1 MIPTLET
8 RRLILRPLTLAD
20 ADRTQQLFPQ
30 WEIVKHLANR
40 FPWPFPPDGVIT
52 YYRDMALPAMAHGD
66 EWHWTL
72 RLKIDPAEHI
82 GCIALSKGETGNRGF
97 WLGLPW
103 HRQGLM
109 SEAVDTVNDFWF
121 NTLGF
126 PEMRVQKAIANT
138 GSRRISEKN
147 GMHIIETKESDYISG
162 RLPTEIWAIT
172 AEEWRRHRATP

>member
-1 MIPTLET
+1 MIPQLET

-30 WEIVKHLANR
+30 WEIVRHLAAR
-40 FPWPFPPDGVIT
+40 FPWPFPPDQALT
-52 YYRDMALPAMAHGD
+52 YYRDMALPAVARGD

-72 RLKIDPAEHI
+72 RLKTNPGEHI
-82 GCIALSKGETGNRGF
+82 GCISLFRGETGNRGF

-103 HRQGLM
+103 QRQGLM

-126 PEMRVQKAIANT
+126 PEMSVSKAIANT
-138 GSRRISEKN
+138 ASRRISENN
-147 GMHIIETKESDYISG
+147 GMRVVATEEREYISG
-162 RLPTEIWAIT
+162 RLPTEIWSIT
-172 AEEWRRHRATP
+172 AEEWRRHRATQ